1 MSSMTREPATALPT
15 PDEFAAATR
24 GDADAARRVV
34 RVLHPVVVRYC
45 RARLGTAAAED
56 AATEIGHRLL
66 ALLRGRERGGPALA
80 YRVAREVT
88 DARTPPDAPVP
99 SAPPRR
105 LRLVTASRAAM
116 PTVLA
121 LLPAEL
127 REVLVLRVAAGLGV
141 ADVAALLDLTVDTVR
156 VTQHRAIARLR
167 ALTADPGVA

>member
-1 MSSMTREPATALPT
+1 
-15 PDEFAAATR
+15 
-24 GDADAARRVV
+24 
-34 RVLHPVVVRYC
+34 
-45 RARLGTAAAED
+45 
-56 AATEIGHRLL
+56 
-66 ALLRGRERGGPALA
+66 
-80 YRVAREVT
+80 
-88 DARTPPDAPVP
+88 
-99 SAPPRR
+99 
-105 LRLVTASRAAM
+105 M